1 MQSAAASTFGLH
13 AFLMFNRIQG
23 GTDADTNPGFR
34 AWPGSVG
41 ANVRE
46 YLPDSARLGELIEA
60 DEAALFPCRHAPETH
75 GRAGGCRARRAPRC

>member
-46 YLPDSARLGELIEA
+46 YLLTRPGWAS
-60 DEAALFPCRHAPETH
+60 
-75 GRAGGCRARRAPRC
+75 